1 MLLHRHTE
9 RNQSGFTLVELLI
22 ALAIGLLLLA
32 GLSLVF
38 VNSSEANRELQKSA
52 QQIENGRYATDIMSQ
67 DLHHAGFYGHMY
79 VVPTTPGALPDPCEL
94 ADKTVLFNALALV
107 VQGYQAPD
115 NVTRASPPSCANLLQ
130 SSNLRPGSD
139 VLVIRRASTNVLAVG
154 GTVIQNEVYLQ
165 AIGTTGN
172 VQIPGAGGTLLVGK
186 NAEGAASTLF
196 LKDGINAAP
205 IRKYVVHI
213 YFVAPCSVGTGT
225 NGVCAST
232 DDTIPTLKRLEL
244 VSESGATKMKI
255 VPMVEGIEMLKIEYG
270 VDNVPGAVNIAT
282 GLNGDSTA
290 DLYTGNPAS
299 VADWA
304 AVIAAKVY
312 VLARNTDQTG
322 SFTDSK
328 TYVLGAATI
337 TPTDLTTVD
346 SNALKYKRHAY
357 STWIRMTNPAGRK
370 EIP

>member
-1 MLLHRHTE
+1 M
-9 RNQSGFTLVELLI
+9 
-22 ALAIGLLLLA
+22 
-32 GLSLVF
+32 
-38 VNSSEANRELQKSA
+38 
-52 QQIENGRYATDIMSQ
+52 
-67 DLHHAGFYGHMY
+67 
-79 VVPTTPGALPDPCEL
+79 PGALPDPCEL
-94 ADKTVLFNALALV
+94 ADKTVLFNALALA

-139 VLVIRRASTNVLAVG
+139 VLVIRRVSTNVLAVG
-154 GTVIQNEVYLQ
+154 GTAVQNDVYLQ
-165 AIGTTGN
+165 AIGTAGQ
-172 VQIPGAGGTLLVGK
+172 VQIGNGAALAVGRS
-186 NAEGAASTLF
+186 AEGAASTLF

-244 VSESGATKMKI
+244 VSEGGVPKMKI
-255 VPMVEGIEMLKIEYG
+255 VPMVEGIEFLKVEYG

-290 DLYTGNPAS
+290 DFYTGNPAS

-304 AVIAAKVY
+304 ATIAAKVY
-312 VLARNTDQTG
+312 VLARNTEQTG

-337 TPTDLTTVD
+337 TPANLTTVD
-346 SNALKYKRHAY
+346 SRALQYKRHAY